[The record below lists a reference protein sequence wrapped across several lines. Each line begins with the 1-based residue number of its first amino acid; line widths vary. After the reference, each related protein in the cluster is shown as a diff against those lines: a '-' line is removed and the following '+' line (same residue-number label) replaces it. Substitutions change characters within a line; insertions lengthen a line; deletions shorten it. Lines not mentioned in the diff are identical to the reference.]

1 MSDFTWHL
9 MAEEAP
15 EYGANDYVVMGTR
28 GALYVACEYKKY
40 SAEGKGA
47 YFYIP
52 NRRNSFMDSK
62 QALAW
67 AEIPPLEV
75 TS

>member
-1 MSDFTWHL
+1 MSNFEWHL

-28 GALYVACEYKKY
+28 GALYVASSYNKY
-40 SAEGKGA
+40 SVDGKGA

-52 NRRNSFMDSK
+52 NKRDNLMDSK
-62 QALAW
+62 QVLAW
-67 AEIPPLEV
+67 AEIPTLEV
-75 TS
+75 V